1 MTGYRG
7 RVQTG
12 GTAMIGRI
20 ARFVL
25 LACTLF
31 GLAAMHTIGHG
42 TMSSAHH
49 HEAPSVAMHQLSAMP
64 AFTQADPDGCA
75 AGGCLHAAV
84 LPDSGGP
91 MDLRDLCVAVLSAF
105 AVAMLLAGLLLAA
118 VTGRFPPG
126 SGDGRR
132 PALRFPPIPP
142 WGLTVVTVSVLRT

>member
-64 AFTQADPDGCA
+64 AFTPADSDGCA

-91 MDLRDLCVAVLSAF
+91 MDLRDLCVAVLNAF
-105 AVAMLLAGLLLAA
+105 AVAMLLAA
-118 VTGRFPPG
+118 VTGRLPPG

-132 PALRFPPIPP
+132 PALRLPPIPP